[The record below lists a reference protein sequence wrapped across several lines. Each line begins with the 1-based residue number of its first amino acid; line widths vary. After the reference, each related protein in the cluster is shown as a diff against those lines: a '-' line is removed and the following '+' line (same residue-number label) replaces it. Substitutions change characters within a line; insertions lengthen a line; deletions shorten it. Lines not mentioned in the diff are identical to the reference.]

1 MKDKIEAMARL
12 DGYVFVTDDPKRE
25 NYWVCP
31 DGKMVGAGF
40 RPFPNYLDPVEGHG
54 HIQRII
60 DGLGF
65 PLGLAYYNALI
76 GVCSRDDTDVWN
88 ASCEQKV
95 EAVLRAKGAWD
106 D

>member
-12 DGYVFVTDDPKRE
+12 DGWSIAKVCNGIP
-25 NYWVCP
+25 YWSHETEGMFAGSHHLP
-31 DGKMVGAGF
+31 D
-40 RPFPNYLDPVEGHG
+40 YLDPIEGHG
-54 HIQRII
+54 HIQRVI
-60 DGLGF
+60 DGLVF

-95 EAVLRAKGAWD
+95 EAVLRCKGAWD